1 MKQEICIKGA
11 SQRLTPSVFPLSCA
25 GNLKPKACEAQVQ
38 SNPLKMAGANGA
50 HREARDI
57 GAMSRNTRA
66 SCMAVTVATFTAM
79 ATLAKECLVLPVI

>member
-1 MKQEICIKGA
+1 MKSGNIHCYFVNQNRTC
-11 SQRLTPSVFPLSCA
+11 
-25 GNLKPKACEAQVQ
+25 NLKPKACEAQVQ